1 MKNNKYTIVCE
12 GKTEM
17 YLFQE
22 LKTTIFENRR
32 IQQCKKHKAK
42 IIKGT
47 IGTNDYI
54 DGNNCCKVFYLIDV
68 DSLAKD
74 KISLHNKNIENKNGK
89 LIISKPCL
97 EVILLAV
104 FEGNIN
110 VSTISKKEIND
121 KLTKSLISNKIINK
135 NEKYSKSNNETLEKI
150 IKFLKGNKEFVNNW
164 INNISKLSLKENNIE
179 FNNFEVIIKFL
190 KEK

>member
-1 MKNNKYTIVCE
+1 MKSNKYTIVCE
-12 GKTEM
+12 GQTEM
-17 YLFQE
+17 YLFYE
-22 LKTTIFENRR
+22 LKTTIFKNNR
-32 IQQCKKHKAK
+32 IHECKKHKAK

-47 IGTNDYI
+47 IGTNNYI
-54 DGNNCCKVFYLIDV
+54 NGNNCCNVFYLIDV
-68 DSLAKD
+68 DSLAED

-97 EVILLAV
+97 EVILLAI
-104 FEGNIN
+104 FESNIN

-135 NEKYSKSNNETLEKI
+135 NEKYSKSNNDTLKRI
-150 IKFLKGNKEFVNNW
+150 VKFLENNSEFVNNW

-179 FNNFEVIIKFL
+179 FNNFELIIKYL